1 MISQGSEIR
10 LMLTLISEFLGA
22 RVMVLMAASIVLG
35 LLVFAVE
42 LLMAFSIQ
50 SFFLALGLMD
60 SNQNPHWLSRLLG
73 VGNSLN
79 EAIILLLVVG
89 TMRGLLSWL
98 QNHASSLTTVE
109 FETLN
114 RKRLTAWAFGE
125 RSAQVAYV
133 ASLFN
138 DKTVGAGNFVSSIM
152 GGVSRVIVALLLA
165 VTLLW
170 QAPEVTVVSFVLLSA
185 LYLPFRFLSIRIR
198 TASDS
203 IHADLDSS
211 MSRLL
216 RGVKNILLLH
226 IYGLYQREQQLTE
239 KHLARYLASYR
250 SYHFLSGVKNML
262 PQVIGIWL
270 VCLITITANSQ
281 GTLRGTQ
288 IIEYFYLFIRFVQ
301 SIGELANLGSYVSLT
316 RPRLLAAWDWWYMAR
331 ERKDEWAS
339 TDPNAAPFS
348 KPVGWIIKK
357 LSYCYT
363 GSDKAVINNLELIIQ
378 PGSTLVITGPSGSG
392 KSTLLALLLGLFRPS
407 DGKVE
412 LLAND
417 SHISLAEGRS
427 RLLAGMGY
435 VGPES
440 FIIAGTIR
448 ENLLYGTSIRHAE
461 EDLHRALALSDC
473 GFVFNMR
480 NGLDHVLTEQGE
492 GLSAGQKQRLAL
504 ARALLRNPNVLILDE
519 ATANLDTETEWALVD
534 TLAQLKD
541 NMTIVAVT
549 HREALLRIA
558 DQHVILSSEFRA
570 E

>member
-1 MISQGSEIR
+1 MILRGSEIR
-10 LMLTLISEFLGA
+10 PMVTLISEFLGS

-35 LLVFAVE
+35 LLVFSVE

-60 SNQNPHWLSRLLG
+60 SNQNPHWLSKLLG

-79 EAIILLLVVG
+79 EALLLLLVVG
-89 TMRGLLSWL
+89 TLRGLFSWL
-98 QNHASSLTTVE
+98 QNYASSLTTVE

-114 RKRLTAWAFGE
+114 RNRLTAWAFGE

-152 GGVSRVIVALLLA
+152 AGVSRVIVALLLT
-165 VTLLW
+165 VTLLR
-170 QAPEVTVVSFVLLSA
+170 QAPEVTVVSFVLLSV

-203 IHADLDSS
+203 IHAELDSS

-216 RGVKNILLLH
+216 RGVRNILLLH
-226 IYGLYQREQQLTE
+226 IYGLHKREQQLTE
-239 KHLARYLASYR
+239 KHLTGYLTDYR
-250 SYHFLSGVKNML
+250 SYHLLSGVKNML
-262 PQVIGIWL
+262 PQVVGIWL

-281 GTLRGTQ
+281 GTLQGAQ

-316 RPRLLAAWDWWYMAR
+316 RPRLLAVWDWWCIAR
-331 ERKDEWAS
+331 EQKDEWVS
-339 TDPNAAPFS
+339 TDFNAAPFA
-348 KPVGWIIKK
+348 KPVGWIIRS
-357 LSYCYT
+357 LSYCYP
-363 GSDKAVINNLELIIQ
+363 GSDTTVINKLELTIQ
-378 PGSTLVITGPSGSG
+378 PGSTLVITGASGSG
-392 KSTLLALLLGLFRPS
+392 KSTLLALMLGLFRPS

-417 SHISLAEGRS
+417 AIISLADGRS
-427 RLLAGMGY
+427 HLLAGMGY

-440 FIIAGTIR
+440 FIIPGTIR
-448 ENLLYGTSIRHAE
+448 ENLLYGTSIRHADE
-461 EDLHRALALSDC
+461 ELHSALALSDC
-473 GFVFNMR
+473 GFVYNMR

-519 ATANLDTETEWALVD
+519 ATANLDAETERALVD
-534 TLAQLKD
+534 TLAQLKGTI
-541 NMTIVAVT
+541 TIVAVT

-558 DQHVILSSEFRA
+558 DQRLILSSEFRA
-570 E
+570 D